1 MYIYMYKNIH
11 IHIYIHTNIYIYIYI
26 WGYLRL
32 ARAEAAVKAV
42 PFEPFRVERRLPH
55 AGYLR
60 SPKVI
65 ISSLAKSHEVV

>member
-1 MYIYMYKNIH
+1 MHIYIYKHIH
-11 IHIYIHTNIYIYIYI
+11 IHIHIYI

-32 ARAEAAVKAV
+32 ARAEAAVKTV